1 MSLIAKSTRGLIPSA
16 LITRTSLAI
25 VLCSSMS
32 GCESTPSAERDPA
45 PLEPERTLPEA
56 IVGHK
61 NPILAD
67 MDMATD
73 MPPDMPEVYQPPAPI
88 NPRSIAFEDAC
99 APGER
104 ITIAAVG
111 DVLLHSRLQ
120 RQATKRDKRF
130 GSLWFPVSDLIEG
143 ADIAYAN
150 LEGPTAKGVL
160 EGGELA
166 EDDPGFRFDGEV
178 YSTWP
183 RFNYHPLLVED
194 LEDAG
199 FDVVSTANNHTLD
212 RAGIG
217 VDRTIDAL
225 ERAELAYTGTRRSTW
240 KKRGVPKR
248 WHTITEHDGWKI
260 AWLACTYSTNGL
272 PDYHEQVLFC
282 YDDRAAVIGTVEQ
295 LAKDPSLDAII
306 VTPHWG
312 WEYREEPRGKQRKL
326 GRELIE
332 AGATA
337 VIGGHVHV
345 LQPWEKH
352 DTEDGREGFILY
364 STGNF
369 VSNMAEL
376 AERTSIMLMLG
387 LTREKP
393 GARAKINGVR
403 YIPLWLHRDGGDRYV
418 GDIARSEAK
427 IPAEAN
433 AHVHRIFGSYNMFDP
448 DDLFGTTPQCDP
460 EWTPPLEAH
469 PHNGGVGGACNT
481 SKDKPC
487 ATSSRLSEARCDA
500 SKTQGFC
507 SLSCE
512 GKCPYVRGAPR
523 TMCASDEW
531 DATAGACHVRCK
543 KHEECR
549 PGYVCQYRYQVGSD
563 EKRRKVCV
571 QAQSPQ

>member
-1 MSLIAKSTRGLIPSA
+1 MAVVLSASACETSTATETDSP
-16 LITRTSLAI
+16 
-25 VLCSSMS
+25 
-32 GCESTPSAERDPA
+32 
-45 PLEPERTLPEA
+45 PLERERTLPEA
-56 IVGHK
+56 IASHK
-61 NPILAD
+61 NPSLDMGVAGAD
-67 MDMATD
+67 MPSDMSR
-73 MPPDMPEVYQPPAPI
+73 EVYRPPAPI
-88 NPRSIAFEDAC
+88 NPKAIAFGDAC
-99 APGER
+99 QAGDR

-120 RQATKRDKRF
+120 RQGVKHEDRF
-130 GSLWFPVSDLIEG
+130 RSLWAPVDDLIEG

-150 LEGPTAKGVL
+150 LEGPTASGVL
-160 EGGELA
+160 EGGELT
-166 EDDPGFRFDGEV
+166 DDPGFRFDGDV

-183 RFNYHPLLVED
+183 RFNYHPYLVED
-194 LEDAG
+194 LEMAG

-212 RAGIG
+212 RAGVG

-225 ERAELAYTGTRRSTW
+225 ESAGLEYTGTRRSTW

-248 WHTITEHDGWKI
+248 WHVVTEHDGWKI

-272 PDYHEQVLFC
+272 PDYHDQVLFC
-282 YDDRAAVIGTVEQ
+282 YDDREVVVGTVEQ
-295 LAKDPSLDAII
+295 LAKDSSLDAII

-326 GRELIE
+326 GRELID

-352 DTEDGREGFILY
+352 TTEEGREGFILY

-387 LTREKP
+387 LTRDP
-393 GARAKINGVR
+393 DGGRAKINGVR
-403 YIPLWLHRDGGDRYV
+403 YVPLWLHRDRGYRYV

-427 IPAEAN
+427 IPKEAG
-433 AHVHRIFGSYNMFDP
+433 AHVHRIFGSYNVFDP
-448 DDLFGTTPQCDP
+448 DDPFETTPQCD
-460 EWTPPLEAH
+460 ETWTPPLEMH
-469 PHNGGVGGACNT
+469 PHNGGVGGACDT
-481 SKDKPC
+481 PEEQPC
-487 ATSSRLSEARCDA
+487 ATSSRLADARCDR

-507 SLSCE
+507 ALSCE
-512 GKCPYVRGAPR
+512 GTCPYIRGAPK
-523 TMCASDEW
+523 TMCASRAW
-531 DATAGACHVRCK
+531 GAEDGFCHVRCK
-543 KHEECR
+543 KDEECR
-549 PGYVCQYRYQVGSD
+549 PGYVCKYRYQVATK

-571 QAQSPQ
+571 QAQLPQ